1 MIGLILTANSLL
13 YTLRLTTVEGSFP
26 KPLTDQEEQMYLERW
41 SRGDLEARNV
51 LVERNLRLVAHILKK
66 YYAASADQDDLISI
80 GTIGLIK
87 AVNTFDGSKGIRLA
101 TYAGRC
107 IQNEILMY
115 FRSQRKSAGDVSLSE
130 LLEAGDGGSLSLM
143 DVLSTDEDLLQMAH
157 LHNETKRLGVLL
169 ETVLDARERE
179 LLRWRYGL
187 GGRPG
192 MPQREVA
199 KKLGVSR
206 SYVSRLEKRALEK
219 LRRAM
224 ENT

>member
-224 ENT
+224 ERT